1 MLNDLKNIK
10 KENENV
16 TVNTLKSSPAVLH
29 CHTEKTWEEGNLTHS
44 LLFIMTD
51 YQPQTQL
58 SEQADRLMIDC
69 VNGEWI
75 HILWYKVKAN
85 FICIN
90 TIFSQLV
97 YFHCYW
103 SSSFCWLV
111 FAICGI
117 MEHFLWVLSWFDHLH
132 TAIPIL
138 IYQLVKPFDHIF

>member
-10 KENENV
+10 KENENENV

-69 VNGEWI
+69 VNES
-75 HILWYKVKAN
+75 
-85 FICIN
+85 
-90 TIFSQLV
+90 IFCDIKSKLISYV
-97 YFHCYW
+97 LTLYFHNLYI
-103 SSSFCWLV
+103 FTV
-111 FAICGI
+111 TGPVHFAGSYLLYV
-117 MEHFLWVLSWFDHLH
+117 E
-132 TAIPIL
+132 
-138 IYQLVKPFDHIF
+138 